1 MKEMKSA
8 LEHDAD
14 GRETCARQKEW
25 CLTTV
30 ILETVRKKHKGSKKS
45 VEGSQ
50 VEGRDLVSVM

>member
-1 MKEMKSA
+1 MKSA